1 MASPLFPGKA
11 TLALP
16 LIGAPMFIVSG
27 PELVIAQCKA
37 GIVGTMP
44 SLSVRPAEALD
55 GALTHIREG
64 LAAHD
69 REHPERPA
77 APFGINLISHKTNAR
92 LAHDLEVCIHH
103 RVPLI
108 ITSLGPSRRVVERV
122 HAYGGVVFHD
132 VINIRHARK
141 AVAEGVDGII
151 AVATGAGGHAG
162 TLSPFALVG
171 EIRKIFKGWIALS
184 GAMSTGAH
192 VAAAIAMG
200 ADFAYMG
207 TRFIA
212 TSEAQASDD
221 YKAMVL
227 ESTAADI
234 VYSPYFTGVHGNY
247 LRPSIAKAGFDPD
260 ALPARDADSMDI
272 ATRVDKPKAW
282 KDVWSAGQ
290 GVGAIDDIPTLEML
304 VKRLRGEFLQAG
316 NRLNAFR
323 SGANGIPFDER
334 NSDENLSRPGR

>member
-1 MASPLFPGKA
+1 MTSSLFPGKA
-11 TLALP
+11 PLALP
-16 LIGAPMFIVSG
+16 LIGSPMFIVSG

-55 GALTHIREG
+55 GALTHIRES
-64 LAAHD
+64 LVAHD

-92 LAHDLEVCIHH
+92 LEHDLEVCIHH
-103 RVPLI
+103 QVPLI
-108 ITSLGPSRRVVERV
+108 ITSLGPSRQVVERV

-141 AVAEGVDGII
+141 AIAEGVDGII
-151 AVATGAGGHAG
+151 AVAAGAGGHAG

-171 EIRKIFKGWIALS
+171 EIRNIFDGWIALS

-212 TSEAQASDD
+212 TKEAQANDD

-227 ESTAADI
+227 QSTAADI
-234 VYSPYFTGVHGNY
+234 LYSSYFTGVHGNY
-247 LRPSIAKAGFDPD
+247 LRPSIAQAGFDPD
-260 ALPARDADSMDI
+260 ALPSREAGSMNI

-290 GVGAIDDIPTLEML
+290 GVGAIDDIPAVESL
-304 VKRLRGEFLQAG
+304 VERLREDFQHAG
-316 NRLNAFR
+316 HRLNALTFR
-323 SGANGIPFDER
+323 ANAIP
-334 NSDENLSRPGR
+334 L

>member
-1 MASPLFPGKA
+1 MTYPLFPGA
-11 TLALP
+11 APLTLP
-16 LIGAPMFIVSG
+16 LIGSPMFIVSG

-55 GALTHIREG
+55 AALTGIREA
-64 LAAHD
+64 LDAHD
-69 REHPERPA
+69 RDHPECPA

-92 LAHDLEVCIHH
+92 LEHDLEVCIRH

-108 ITSLGPSRRVVERV
+108 ITSLGPSRQVVERV

-132 VINIRHARK
+132 VINLRHARK
-141 AVAEGVDGII
+141 AIAEGVDGII
-151 AVATGAGGHAG
+151 AVAAGAGGHAG

-171 EIRKIFKGWIALS
+171 EIRQIFSGCIALS

-212 TSEAQASDD
+212 TSEAQANDD

-227 ESTAADI
+227 ESSAADI
-234 VYSPYFTGVHGNY
+234 LYSPYFTGVHGNY
-247 LRPSIAKAGFDPD
+247 LRPSIVKAGIDPD
-260 ALPARDADSMDI
+260 TLPARQADSMDI

-290 GVGAIDDIPTLEML
+290 GVGSVDDIPTVAAL
-304 VKRLRGEFLQAG
+304 VARLAREYAAAAH
-316 NRLNAFR
+316 RTHR
-323 SGANGIPFDER
+323 HVV
-334 NSDENLSRPGR
+334 

>member
-1 MASPLFPGKA
+1 MASPLFPGDA
-11 TLALP
+11 PLALP
-16 LIGAPMFIVSG
+16 LIGSPMFIVSG

-55 GALTHIREG
+55 GALAHIREA
-64 LAAHD
+64 LAAHNC
-69 REHPERPA
+69 EHPDRPA
-77 APFGINLISHKTNAR
+77 APFGVNLISHKTNAR
-92 LAHDLEVCIHH
+92 LEHDLEVCIQH

-108 ITSLGPSRRVVERV
+108 ITSLGPSRQVVERV

-132 VINIRHARK
+132 VINLRHAQK
-141 AVAEGVDGII
+141 AIAEGVDGII
-151 AVATGAGGHAG
+151 AVAAGAGGHAG

-171 EIRKIFKGWIALS
+171 EIRKIFDGWVALS

-212 TSEAQASDD
+212 TAEAQASDE
-221 YKAMVL
+221 YKTMVL
-227 ESTAADI
+227 ESSAADI

-260 ALPARDADSMDI
+260 TLPARDSDSMDI

-290 GVGAIDDIPTLEML
+290 GVGSVDDIPTVAAL
-304 VKRLRGEFLQAG
+304 VERLHREYAAAALRAH
-316 NRLNAFR
+316 RHVA
-323 SGANGIPFDER
+323 
-334 NSDENLSRPGR
+334 

>member
-1 MASPLFPGKA
+1 MTSPLFPGKSP
-11 TLALP
+11 LALP
-16 LIGAPMFIVSG
+16 LIGSPMFIVSG

-55 GALTHIREG
+55 GALTRIREA

-69 REHPERPA
+69 REHTERPA

-92 LAHDLEVCIHH
+92 LEHDLEVCIQH

-108 ITSLGPSRRVVERV
+108 ITSLGPSRQVVERV

-141 AVAEGVDGII
+141 AIAEGVDGII
-151 AVATGAGGHAG
+151 AVAAGAGGHAG

-171 EIRKIFKGWIALS
+171 EIRKIFTGWIALS
-184 GAMSTGAH
+184 GAMSNGAH
-192 VAAAIAMG
+192 VAAAISMG

-212 TSEAQASDD
+212 TQEAQASDD

-227 ESTAADI
+227 HSTAADI
-234 VYSPYFTGVHGNY
+234 LYSPYFTGVHGNY
-247 LRPSIAKAGFDPD
+247 LRPSIAQAGFDPD
-260 ALPARDADSMDI
+260 ALPAREADSMDI

-290 GVGAIDDIPTLEML
+290 GVGSVDDIPAVDML
-304 VKRLRGEFLQAG
+304 VHRLQTEFLQASS
-316 NRLNAFR
+316 RLNALTASVRVKPPQKEFQ
-323 SGANGIPFDER
+323 
-334 NSDENLSRPGR
+334 

>member
-1 MASPLFPGKA
+1 MTSPLFPGKSP
-11 TLALP
+11 LALP
-16 LIGAPMFIVSG
+16 LIGSPMFIVSG

-55 GALTHIREG
+55 GALVRIREA

-92 LAHDLEVCIHH
+92 LAHDLEVCIQHQ
-103 RVPLI
+103 VPLI
-108 ITSLGPSRRVVERV
+108 ITSLGPSRQVVERV
-122 HAYGGVVFHD
+122 HGYGGVVFHD

-141 AVAEGVDGII
+141 AIAEGVDGII
-151 AVATGAGGHAG
+151 AVAAGAGGHAG

-171 EIRKIFKGWIALS
+171 EIRKIFNGWIALS

-200 ADFAYMG
+200 ADFAYVG

-212 TSEAQASDD
+212 TQEAQASDD
-221 YKAMVL
+221 YKTMVL
-227 ESTAADI
+227 DSTAADI
-234 VYSPYFTGVHGNY
+234 LYSPYFTGVHGNY
-247 LRPSIAKAGFDPD
+247 LRPSIAQAGFDPD
-260 ALPARDADSMDI
+260 ALPAREADSMDI

-290 GVGAIDDIPTLEML
+290 GVGSVDDIPAVDML
-304 VKRLRGEFLQAG
+304 VHRLQTEFLQASS
-316 NRLNAFR
+316 RLNALTASVRVKPPQKEFQ
-323 SGANGIPFDER
+323 
-334 NSDENLSRPGR
+334 